1 MYSKKYRKIK
11 KTINKYKY
19 GEELII
25 LINKLST
32 GLVYLI
38 YPSVVFFL
46 VFKKDP
52 RVLKLILVPAISFIL
67 LSIFRNILNLPRPYE
82 RYDIDPIIKKETKG
96 NSFPSRHVFSAF
108 VIGGS
113 LYKIS
118 PFLGLFILFLGII
131 ISIARVLGGVHFF
144 IDVAA
149 GGLLGLILSY
159 LGWAIKIL

>member
-1 MYSKKYRKIK
+1 MYSERYRKIK
-11 KTINKYKY
+11 DTINKYKY
-19 GEELII
+19 GEELVII
-25 LINKLST
+25 INKLST

-38 YPSVVFFL
+38 YPSILFL
-46 VFKKDP
+46 LVLKRDP
-52 RVLKLILVPAISFIL
+52 RVLKLLLVPGTSFIL
-67 LSIFRNILNLPRPYE
+67 LSIFRKMINLPRPYE
-82 RYDIDPIIKKETKG
+82 KYDIDSIIKKETKG

-118 PFLGLFILFLGII
+118 PYLGLFILFLGII

-159 LGWAIKIL
+159 LGWAIRIF